1 MEELRYVFQYL
12 SKEDIE
18 IEKAEFQI
26 QTYADY
32 SNLIV
37 IVDTLSF
44 LIS

>member
-1 MEELRYVFQYL
+1 MKEFRCVCQYL

-32 SNLIV
+32 SNLAV